1 MKELL
6 SKINSNLKAKIV
18 IFVAGSMVL
27 FLVGSAY
34 NYIRTERQFYME
46 SVENNLRGLSNT
58 IESSL
63 VDSMR
68 GHREDLQLSVERLGN
83 NGDISD
89 VRIFNDKNIITS
101 SSNPAE
107 IGSGIGGYNYRDYGQ
122 AAGTFVFSK
131 NGQNKLSFVKPI
143 LNRHECYGCHDARQR
158 VNGVLEVGYSLAKAD
173 AAINQHLRQMIISV
187 LLICLALVFS
197 VFIALEVLVNRPV
210 KKLKKAMGQAELGE
224 KVELYGANNDEL
236 GRLQRKF
243 VQMLDR
249 IHELNLEN
257 NRKEHELIRNFE
269 ISNSHARL
277 KSMIEAMPDGVSI
290 LDRDMVIR
298 EMNPRNMEIFPGV
311 QTGSNCYRSIHGRS
325 DPCPHCGVMKVFQ
338 DGMVHEHQSS
348 FYLADGKERIVQ
360 SISAP
365 VRDVEGNITH
375 AIEVIRDITDKLKA
389 EKAKIEMEQRHQK
402 ELEAVNTQL
411 MSRVKEVEDA
421 NNQIALLIRDL
432 AQKNSEL
439 EKVVE
444 RLTTV
449 NHIGNILNSLIDQE
463 DTLEVIVGT
472 MAKTMNARIC
482 SLMLVNEDTNELEV
496 AHSVG
501 LEGVRLRKVKLGEGI
516 SGYAAREGKPLLV
529 TNIETD
535 PRFNLPNDPQY
546 STTSLIAAPL
556 FVKGKVI
563 GILNVNNKKNGE
575 AFTHD
580 DLNLLTTV
588 AGQAAIAVE
597 NSNLYRDIRSSYF
610 DTVRAL
616 VNALEAKDK
625 YSKGHSE
632 RVTLLAMMI
641 ADEMGLPEERKQA
654 LQHAGVLHDIGKIGI
669 SASILNKEGKLTGR
683 EYDTIKDHPLIGEKI
698 LEPISF
704 LKDVKVIVGEHHERY
719 DGKGYP
725 HQRMGSELAVESK
738 ILAVA
743 DAFDA
748 LTTDRPYRKA
758 LPFDEAVAEIRRCAS
773 SQFDPEVVDV
783 FLKTLGVSAPALQDQ
798 TSG

>member
-27 FLVGSAY
+27 FLVGSTY
-34 NYIRTERQFYME
+34 NYIRTERQFYIK

-63 VDSMR
+63 DDSMGR
-68 GHREDLQLSVERLGN
+68 GQREGLQRSIESIGN

-89 VRIFNDKNIITS
+89 VRIFNDKNIVLS

-107 IGSGIGGYNYRDYGQ
+107 IGSRIDGYSYGEYRQ
-122 AAGTFVFSK
+122 AAGTFIFNK
-131 NGQNKLSFVKPI
+131 NSQNKLYFVKPI
-143 LNRHECYGCHDARQR
+143 LNRPACYGCHDAKQR
-158 VNGVLEVGYSLAKAD
+158 VNGVLEVSYSLVKAD
-173 AAINQHLRQMIISV
+173 AEINQHLQQMLISA
-187 LLICLALVFS
+187 LLICLALVLS
-197 VFIALEVLVNRPV
+197 VFIALEMLVNRPIM
-210 KKLKKAMGQAELGE
+210 KLRKAMDQAELGE
-224 KVELYGANNDEL
+224 KVELDSANNDEL

-249 IHELNLEN
+249 IRELNLEN

-298 EMNPRNMEIFPGV
+298 EMNPRNMEIFPGI

-348 FYLADGKERIVQ
+348 FYLADGKERIVH

-375 AIEVIRDITDKLKA
+375 AVEVIRDITDKLKT

-402 ELEAVNTQL
+402 ELEAVNLQL
-411 MSRVKEVEDA
+411 VKRVKEVEDA
-421 NNQIALLIRDL
+421 NNQIALLIKDL
-432 AQKNSEL
+432 AQKNTEL

-449 NHIGNILNSLIDQE
+449 NHIGNILNSLIDQKNA
-463 DTLEVIVGT
+463 LEVIVRT

-501 LEGVRLRKVKLGEGI
+501 LEGVKLRKVKLGEGI
-516 SGYAAREGKPLLV
+516 SGYAAKEGKPLLV

-556 FVKGKVI
+556 FIKGKVI
-563 GILNVNNKKNGE
+563 GILNINNKKNGDV
-575 AFTHD
+575 FTHD
-580 DLNLLTTV
+580 DLSLLTTV

-641 ADEMGLPEERKQA
+641 ADEMGL
-654 LQHAGVLHDIGKIGI
+654 
-669 SASILNKEGKLTGR
+669 SKEGKLTGS
-683 EYDTIKDHPLIGEKI
+683 EYDVIKDHPLIGEKI
-698 LEPISF
+698 LDPITF
-704 LKDVKVIVGEHHERY
+704 LKEAKVIVGQHHERY

-725 HQRMGSELAVESK
+725 HQRMGSELSIESK

-743 DAFDA
+743 DTFDA
-748 LTTDRPYRKA
+748 LTSDRPYRKA
-758 LPFDEAVAEIRRCAS
+758 LPFEEAVAEIRRCSS

-783 FLKTLGVSAPALQDQ
+783 FLKTLGVSAL
-798 TSG
+798 SN

>member
-27 FLVGSAY
+27 FLVGSTY
-34 NYIRTERQFYME
+34 NYIRAERQFYIK
-46 SVENNLRGLSNT
+46 SVENNLRGISNT

-63 VDSMR
+63 AYSMGR
-68 GHREDLQLSVERLGN
+68 GRREDLQRSIESIGN
-83 NGDISD
+83 NGDISG
-89 VRIFNDKNIITS
+89 VRIFDGKRTVLR

-107 IGSGIGGYNYRDYGQ
+107 IGSVIGGDYEYKQ
-122 AAGTFVFSK
+122 AAGSFIFNK
-131 NGQNKLSFVKPI
+131 DGQNKLYFVKPI
-143 LNRHECYGCHDARQR
+143 LNRPACYGCHDSKQR
-158 VNGVLEVGYSLAKAD
+158 INGVLEVSYSLAKAD
-173 AAINQHLRQMIISV
+173 AEINQHLRQMIISA
-187 LLICLALVFS
+187 LLIGLALAFS
-197 VFIALEVLVNRPV
+197 VFIALEVLVNRPIT
-210 KKLKKAMGQAELGE
+210 KLKKAMGQAELGD
-224 KVELYGANNDEL
+224 KVVLDSANNDEL

-249 IHELNLEN
+249 IRELNLEN

-277 KSMIEAMPDGVSI
+277 KSMLEAMPDGVSI

-298 EMNPRNMEIFPGV
+298 EMNPRNVEIFPGI
-311 QTGSNCYRSIHGRS
+311 QTGSYCYRSIHGRS
-325 DPCPHCGVMKVFQ
+325 DPCPHCGVMKVFE

-348 FYLADGKERIVQ
+348 FYLADGKERIVH

-375 AIEVIRDITDKLKA
+375 AVEVIRDITDKLKT
-389 EKAKIEMEQRHQK
+389 EKSKIEMEQRHQK

-411 MSRVKEVEDA
+411 VRRVKEVEDA

-432 AQKNSEL
+432 AQKNAEL
-439 EKVVE
+439 ERVVE

-463 DTLEVIVGT
+463 NALEVIVKT
-472 MAKTMNARIC
+472 MAKTMNASIC
-482 SLMLVNEDTNELEV
+482 SLMLVNEETDELEV
-496 AHSVG
+496 AYSVG
-501 LEGVRLRKVKLGEGI
+501 LEGVRLRKVKIGEGV

-535 PRFNLPNDPQY
+535 PRFKLPNDPQY
-546 STTSLIAAPL
+546 ATTSLIAAPL

-580 DLNLLTTV
+580 DLSLLTTV

-641 ADEMGLPEERKQA
+641 ADEMGLSDESKQA

-669 SASILNKEGKLTGR
+669 SASILNKEGKLTGN

-698 LEPISF
+698 LDPISF
-704 LKDVKVIVGEHHERY
+704 LKNVKVIVGEHHERY

-725 HQRMGSELAVESK
+725 HQRLGSELSVESK

-783 FLKTLGVSAPALQDQ
+783 FLKTLGVSTLQDQ
-798 TSG
+798 PSG

>member
-27 FLVGSAY
+27 FLVGSTF
-34 NYIRTERQFYME
+34 NYIRTERQFYIK

-63 VDSMR
+63 VDAMGR
-68 GHREDLQLSVERLGN
+68 GQREELQRSIEGIGN
-83 NGDISD
+83 NGDISS
-89 VRIFNDKNIITS
+89 VRIFDGKGTILS

-107 IGSGIGGYNYRDYGQ
+107 TGSHIDNDNYREYKQ
-122 AAGTFVFSK
+122 AAGTFIFNK
-131 NGQNKLSFVKPI
+131 NGQNKLFFVKPI
-143 LNRHECYGCHDARQR
+143 LNRPECYGCHDSKQR
-158 VNGVLEVGYSLAKAD
+158 VNGVLEVSYSLMKAD
-173 AAINQHLRQMIISV
+173 AAINQHLKQMIISA
-187 LLICLALVFS
+187 LLICLALVLS
-197 VFIALEVLVNRPV
+197 IFIALEMLVNRPI

-224 KVELYGANNDEL
+224 KVELGSANNDEL

-243 VQMLDR
+243 VQMLGR
-249 IHELNLEN
+249 IRELNLEN

-298 EMNPRNMEIFPGV
+298 EMNPRNMEIFPGI

-348 FYLADGKERIVQ
+348 FYLADGKERIVH

-375 AIEVIRDITDKLKA
+375 AIEVIRDITDKLVA
-389 EKAKIEMEQRHQK
+389 EKAKIETEQRHQK
-402 ELEAVNTQL
+402 ELEAVNLQL
-411 MSRVKEVEDA
+411 VKRVKEVEDA
-421 NNQIALLIRDL
+421 NNQIAMLIRDL

-449 NHIGNILNSLIDQE
+449 NHIGNILNSLLDQE
-463 DTLEVIVGT
+463 NAMEVIVRT

-482 SLMLVNEDTNELEV
+482 SLMMINEETGDLEV
-496 AHSVG
+496 AYSVG
-501 LEGVRLRKVKLGEGI
+501 LEGVKLRKVKLGEGI
-516 SGYAAREGKPLLV
+516 SGYAAKEGKPLLV

-546 STTSLIAAPL
+546 TTTSLIAAPL
-556 FVKGKVI
+556 FIKGKVI
-563 GILNVNNKKNGE
+563 GILNINNKNNGDQ
-575 AFTHD
+575 FTHD
-580 DLNLLTTV
+580 DLSLLTTV

-641 ADEMGLPEERKQA
+641 ADEMGLSEERKQA

-669 SASILNKEGKLTGR
+669 SASILNKAGKLTGE
-683 EYDTIKDHPLIGEKI
+683 EYDVIKDHPLIGEKI
-698 LEPISF
+698 LDPISF
-704 LKDVKVIVGEHHERY
+704 LKDVKVIVGQHHERF

-725 HQRMGSELAVESK
+725 HQRMGSELSTEAK

-743 DAFDA
+743 DTFDA
-748 LTTDRPYRKA
+748 LTSDRPYRKA
-758 LPFDEAVAEIRRCAS
+758 LPFDDAVAEIKRCAS
-773 SQFDPEVVDV
+773 SQFDPDVVDV
-783 FLKTLGVSAPALQDQ
+783 FLKTLGVSAL
-798 TSG
+798 SH